1 MRRIFSMSAIGSRSN
16 GVQRATSRSRFVPQF
31 RREVCEVIN
40 RIRRRLWSRSHEDCG
55 RSARGQGRR
64 SDELNRLRDWCTADL
79 KMSRYGAVR
88 WWSMS

>member
-40 RIRRRLWSRSHEDCG
+40 RIRAAYGPVPMKNSGRLP
-55 RSARGQGRR
+55 RGQRPQKRR
-64 SDELNRLRDWCTADL
+64 LNRLRNWCTADL
-79 KMSRYGAVR
+79 KMSRYGEVR
-88 WWSMS
+88 WWFTN